1 MKNIRIAIIDDQTLM
16 RDGLKTILDLEE
28 DMEVVATAANGRE
41 GYEIIKQHKPDVV
54 LMDIRMPE
62 LNGVEATKIIKKDY
76 PETVVIILTT
86 FDDDDYIV
94 EALCHG
100 ASGYLL
106 KDMHGDKLIQSIR
119 DAYEGSMM
127 IPSNIAIK
135 LASKI
140 SNMSTEAMEKDQSIH
155 DYDLTEREKDVGRL
169 LIKGY
174 TNKEIADELFISVGT
189 VKNYITNVYS
199 KIGVSNRT
207 AAVLFLKKLNIY

>member
-1 MKNIRIAIIDDQTLM
+1 MKSIRIAIIDDQTLM

-41 GYEIIKQHKPDVV
+41 GYEIIKKHKPDVV

-62 LNGVEATKIIKKDY
+62 LNGVEATKLVKKDY

-119 DAYEGSMM
+119 DAYDGSMM

-140 SNMSTEAMEKDQSIH
+140 SNMSSKSMYEGQNIN
-155 DYDLTEREKDVGRL
+155 DYDLTEREKDIGCL

-174 TNKEIADELFISVGT
+174 TNKEIANELFISVGT

-207 AAVLFLKKLNIY
+207 AAVLFLKKLNI

>member
-1 MKNIRIAIIDDQTLM
+1 MKKIRIAIIDDQTLM

-41 GYEIIKQHKPDVV
+41 GYEIIKQYKPDVV

-62 LNGVEATKIIKKDY
+62 LNGVEATKLIKKDY

-94 EALCHG
+94 EALCYG

-119 DAYEGSMM
+119 DAYNGSMM

-140 SNMSTEAMEKDQSIH
+140 SNMSAKAMDEGQNINE
-155 DYDLTEREKDVGRL
+155 YDLTERERDIGRL

-174 TNKEIADELFISVGT
+174 TNKEIADNLFISVGT

-199 KIGVSNRT
+199 KIGISNRT
-207 AAVLFLKKLNIY
+207 AAVLFLKKLNI